1 MLRALLKLRVGL
13 RGPGW
18 RYEAHS
24 LRSEAKHNICR
35 LIYHS
40 AHLIP
45 LLSLPASFVSTL
57 VHHRRLCYHGL
68 LFISELKVRIIQ
80 AVLAALANLVREIS
94 FVLNPKHR
102 HIKLRN
108 EKILQFCVN
117 IFPHFISLQ
126 FYIFL
131 QLLFLVKLE
140 IQILVID
147 ILALYCRIIQFFYFV
162 KIFPRVQLLL
172 DKKF

>member
-108 EKILQFCVN
+108 EKILLLRQHFSSLHFSLVLH
-117 IFPHFISLQ
+117 IFTVIILGETWDSNFSYRYFGIILQ
-126 FYIFL
+126 NYLIFL
-131 QLLFLVKLE
+131 FCENISKSIVT
-140 IQILVID
+140 
-147 ILALYCRIIQFFYFV
+147 AW
-162 KIFPRVQLLL
+162 
-172 DKKF
+172 